1 MDLFP
6 EGKYSFNFNQ
16 VSFNP
21 QLILNMSIDK
31 REFDIIIWG
40 ASGFTGRLVAE
51 YLFQNYN
58 KDELNWAIAGRDIY
72 KLNKI
77 RDQYLDQNIP
87 IITADSFEEVSLV
100 KMTERT
106 KVICTTVGPYAKYG
120 SQLVKSCVKSKT
132 HYCDLAG
139 EAQWIRKMIDTYHE
153 AAIDNQIKIVNSCGF
168 DSVPSDLGVYYIHK
182 NLSKKNLSIKMRV
195 TGAKG
200 TYSGGTYASMQNI
213 IKEASKDREVRN
225 SLTNPY
231 GLNPKG
237 QQGGLDKRDLRSVKY
252 DKKIK
257 SWISPFL
264 MAGINTRIVRRSN
277 ALSNF
282 SYGKKFQYDE
292 AVMTGKGLKGRLNGI
307 ILSIPLIFL
316 AAKPGSFINKI
327 FNIISPKPGQ
337 GPNKKE
343 RENGYFS
350 FRFFVFDLEGSES
363 IFKVTGDKDPGYGS
377 TSKMLAESA
386 VCLAKDKLDDKYGIL
401 TPSYAM
407 GNNILNRLIS
417 KAGLTFNKIK

>member
-1 MDLFP
+1 
-6 EGKYSFNFNQ
+6 
-16 VSFNP
+16 
-21 QLILNMSIDK
+21 MSLDK

-51 YLFQNYN
+51 YLSQNYSPN
-58 KDELNWAIAGRDIY
+58 ELKWAIAGRDGN

-77 RDQYLDQNIP
+77 RNQYLDEKIP
-87 IITADSFEEVSLV
+87 IIIADSFDEISLK
-100 KMTERT
+100 KMTKRT

-120 SQLVKSCVKSKT
+120 SLLVKSCVSSKT

-139 EAQWIRKMIDTYHE
+139 EAQWIRKMIDLHHKD
-153 AAIDNQIKIVNSCGF
+153 AKDNNVRIVNSCGF
-168 DSVPSDLGVYYIHK
+168 DSIPSDLGVYYIHK
-182 NLSKKNLSIKMRV
+182 NISKKNLSIRMRV

-213 IKEASKDREVRN
+213 IKEAFKDREVRK

-231 GLNPKG
+231 GLNPVG
-237 QQGGLDKRDLRSVKY
+237 QQDGLDKRDLRSVKY
-252 DKKIK
+252 DKRIK

-282 SYGKKFQYDE
+282 SYGKEFTYDE
-292 AVMTGKGLKGRLNGI
+292 AVMTGKGFKGRLNGI
-307 ILSIPLIFL
+307 FLSIPLMFL
-316 AAKPGSFINKI
+316 AAKPGSFFNKI

-350 FRFFVFDLEGSES
+350 LRFFVFQKDGNKS
-363 IFKVTGDKDPGYGS
+363 IFKVTGDRDPGYGS

-386 VCLAKDKLDDKYGIL
+386 VCLAKDRLEENYGVL

-407 GNNILNRLIS
+407 GDSILDRLVS
-417 KAGLTFNKIK
+417 NAGLTFSKIK

>member
-1 MDLFP
+1 
-6 EGKYSFNFNQ
+6 
-16 VSFNP
+16 
-21 QLILNMSIDK
+21 MSLDK

-51 YLFQNYN
+51 YLCQNYSPN
-58 KDELNWAIAGRDIY
+58 ELKWAIAGRNAN

-77 RDQYLDQNIP
+77 RDQYLNDKIP
-87 IITADSFEEVSLV
+87 IIVSDSFDEVSLS
-100 KMTERT
+100 KMTKRT

-120 SQLVKSCVKSKT
+120 SLLVKSCISSKT

-139 EAQWIRKMIDTYHE
+139 EAQWIRKIIDLHHE
-153 AAIDNQIKIVNSCGF
+153 EAKDNKVRIVNSCGF
-168 DSVPSDLGVYYIHK
+168 DSIPSDLGVYYIHK
-182 NLSKKNLSIKMRV
+182 NISKKNLSIKMRV

-213 IKEASKDREVRN
+213 IKEAFKDREVRK

-231 GLNPKG
+231 GLNPDG
-237 QQGGLDKRDLRSVKY
+237 LQDGLDKRDLRSVKY
-252 DKKIK
+252 DKRIK

-282 SYGKKFQYDE
+282 SYGKEFTYDE

-307 ILSIPLIFL
+307 ILSIPLMFL
-316 AAKPGSFINKI
+316 AAKPGSFFNKI

-343 RENGYFS
+343 RESGYFS
-350 FRFFVFDLEGSES
+350 FRFFVFQETGGKS
-363 IFKVTGDKDPGYGS
+363 IFKVTGDRDPGYGS

-407 GNNILNRLIS
+407 GDNILNRLVL

>member
-1 MDLFP
+1 
-6 EGKYSFNFNQ
+6 
-16 VSFNP
+16 
-21 QLILNMSIDK
+21 MSIDK
-31 REFDIIIWG
+31 KEFDIIIWG
-40 ASGFTGRLVAE
+40 ASGFTGRLVAQ

-58 KDELNWAIAGRDIY
+58 RDELNWAIAGRDIK

-87 IITADSFEEVSLV
+87 VIIADSFDEVSLV
-100 KMTERT
+100 KMTQRT

-120 SQLVKSCVKSKT
+120 SELVKSCVKSKT

-139 EAQWIRKMIDTYHE
+139 EAQWIRKMIDIYHE
-153 AAIDNQIKIVNSCGF
+153 TATENQIKIVNSCGF
-168 DSVPSDLGVYYIHK
+168 DSVPSDIGVYYIHK
-182 NLSKKNLSIKMRV
+182 NLSKKNLSVKMRV

-213 IKEASKDREVRN
+213 IKEAYKDREVRK

-237 QQGGLDKRDLRSVKY
+237 QQDGIDKRDLKSVKY

-292 AVMTGKGLKGRLNGI
+292 AVMTGKGVKGRLNGI

-350 FRFFVFDLEGSES
+350 FRFFVFDEQGDKS
-363 IFKVTGDKDPGYGS
+363 IFKVTGDRDPGYGS

-386 VCLAKDKLDDKYGIL
+386 VCLAKDKLDDKYGVL

>member
-1 MDLFP
+1 
-6 EGKYSFNFNQ
+6 
-16 VSFNP
+16 
-21 QLILNMSIDK
+21 MSLEK

-51 YLFQNYN
+51 YLYQNYSPN
-58 KDELNWAIAGRDIY
+58 ELKWAIAGRDAN

-77 RDQYLDQNIP
+77 RDQYLNEKIP
-87 IITADSFEEVSLV
+87 IIIADSFDEVSLS
-100 KMTERT
+100 KMTKRT

-120 SQLVKSCVKSKT
+120 SLLVKSCVSSKT

-139 EAQWIRKMIDTYHE
+139 EAQWIRKMIDLHHE
-153 AAIDNQIKIVNSCGF
+153 DAKYNNVRIVNSCGF
-168 DSVPSDLGVYYIHK
+168 DSIPSDLGVYYIHK
-182 NLSKKNLSIKMRV
+182 NISKKNLSIRMRV

-213 IKEASKDREVRN
+213 IKEAFKDREVRK

-231 GLNPKG
+231 GLNPVG
-237 QQGGLDKRDLRSVKY
+237 QQNGLDKRDLRSVKY
-252 DKKIK
+252 DKRIK

-282 SYGKKFQYDE
+282 SYGKEFTYDE
-292 AVMTGKGLKGRLNGI
+292 AVMTGRGFKGRLNGI
-307 ILSIPLIFL
+307 FLSIPLMFL
-316 AAKPGSFINKI
+316 AAKPGSFFNKI

-350 FRFFVFDLEGSES
+350 LRFFVFQKDSNKS

-386 VCLAKDKLDDKYGIL
+386 VCLAKDKLDDNYGVL

-407 GNNILNRLIS
+407 GDNILDRLVS
-417 KAGLTFNKIK
+417 NAGLTFSKIK

>member
-1 MDLFP
+1 
-6 EGKYSFNFNQ
+6 
-16 VSFNP
+16 
-21 QLILNMSIDK
+21 MSIDK

-292 AVMTGKGLKGRLNGI
+292 AVMTGKGVKGRLNGI

>member
-1 MDLFP
+1 MDLFL
-6 EGKYSFNFNQ
+6 EDKYSFNFNQ

-31 REFDIIIWG
+31 KEFDVIIWG

-58 KDELNWAIAGRDIY
+58 KDELNWAIAGRDIK

-87 IITADSFEEVSLV
+87 VIIADSFDEVSLD
-100 KMTERT
+100 KMTKRT

-139 EAQWIRKMIDTYHE
+139 EAQWIRKMIDIYHE
-153 AAIDNQIKIVNSCGF
+153 AATENQIKIVNSCGF

-182 NLSKKNLSIKMRV
+182 YLSKKNLSIKMRV

-213 IKEASKDREVRN
+213 IKDAYKDREVRK

-231 GLNPKG
+231 GLNPEG
-237 QQGGLDKRDLRSVKY
+237 QQDGLDKRDLRSVKY

-307 ILSIPLIFL
+307 ILSIPLMFL

-350 FRFFVFDLEGSES
+350 FRFFVFDKEGEES

-386 VCLAKDKLDDKYGIL
+386 VCLAKDKLDNRYGLL

-407 GNNILNRLIS
+407 GDNILNRLIL

>member
-1 MDLFP
+1 
-6 EGKYSFNFNQ
+6 
-16 VSFNP
+16 
-21 QLILNMSIDK
+21 MSLDK
-31 REFDIIIWG
+31 KEFDIIIWG

-51 YLFQNYN
+51 YLYQNYSPN
-58 KDELNWAIAGRDIY
+58 ELKWAIAGRDAN

-77 RDQYLDQNIP
+77 RDQYLNEKIP
-87 IITADSFEEVSLV
+87 IIIADSFDEVSLS
-100 KMTERT
+100 KMTKRT

-120 SQLVKSCVKSKT
+120 SLLVKSCVSSKT

-139 EAQWIRKMIDTYHE
+139 EAQWIRKMIDLHHE
-153 AAIDNQIKIVNSCGF
+153 DAKYNNVRIVNSCGF
-168 DSVPSDLGVYYIHK
+168 DSIPSDLGVYYIHK
-182 NLSKKNLSIKMRV
+182 NISKKNLSIRMRV

-213 IKEASKDREVRN
+213 IKEAFKDREVRK

-231 GLNPKG
+231 GLNPVG
-237 QQGGLDKRDLRSVKY
+237 QQDGLDKRDLRSVKY
-252 DKKIK
+252 DKRIK

-282 SYGKKFQYDE
+282 SYGKEFTYDE
-292 AVMTGKGLKGRLNGI
+292 AVMTGKGFKGRLNGI
-307 ILSIPLIFL
+307 FLSIPLMFL
-316 AAKPGSFINKI
+316 AAKPGSFFNKI

-350 FRFFVFDLEGSES
+350 LRFFVFQKDSNKS

-386 VCLAKDKLDDKYGIL
+386 VCLAKDKLDDNYGVL

-407 GNNILNRLIS
+407 GDNILDRLVS
-417 KAGLTFNKIK
+417 NAGLTFSKIK

>member
-1 MDLFP
+1 
-6 EGKYSFNFNQ
+6 
-16 VSFNP
+16 
-21 QLILNMSIDK
+21 MSLDK

-51 YLFQNYN
+51 YLCQNYSPN
-58 KDELNWAIAGRDIY
+58 ELKWAIAGRDAN

-77 RDQYLDQNIP
+77 RDQYLNEKIP
-87 IITADSFEEVSLV
+87 IIIADSLDEVSLS
-100 KMTERT
+100 KMTKRT

-120 SQLVKSCVKSKT
+120 SLLVKSCVSSKT

-139 EAQWIRKMIDTYHE
+139 EAQWIRKMIDLHHE
-153 AAIDNQIKIVNSCGF
+153 DAKDNKVRIVNSCGF
-168 DSVPSDLGVYYIHK
+168 DSIPSDLGVYYIHK
-182 NLSKKNLSIKMRV
+182 NIYKKNLSIRMRV

-213 IKEASKDREVRN
+213 IKEAFKDREVRK

-231 GLNPKG
+231 GLNPVG
-237 QQGGLDKRDLRSVKY
+237 HQDGLDKRDLRSVKY
-252 DKKIK
+252 DKRIN

-282 SYGKKFQYDE
+282 SYGKEFTYDE
-292 AVMTGKGLKGRLNGI
+292 AVMTGKGFKGRLNGI
-307 ILSIPLIFL
+307 FLSIPLMFL
-316 AAKPGSFINKI
+316 AAKPGSFFNKI

-350 FRFFVFDLEGSES
+350 LRFFVFQKDGNKS
-363 IFKVTGDKDPGYGS
+363 IFKVTGDRDPGYGS

-386 VCLAKDKLDDKYGIL
+386 VCLAKDDLEERYGVL

-407 GNNILNRLIS
+407 GVNILDRLVS
-417 KAGLTFNKIK
+417 NAGLTFSKIR

>member
-1 MDLFP
+1 
-6 EGKYSFNFNQ
+6 
-16 VSFNP
+16 
-21 QLILNMSIDK
+21 MSLEK

-51 YLFQNYN
+51 YLYQNYSPN
-58 KDELNWAIAGRDIY
+58 ELKWAIAGRDAN

-77 RDQYLDQNIP
+77 RDKYLNEKIP
-87 IITADSFEEVSLV
+87 IIIADSFDEVSLSR
-100 KMTERT
+100 MTKRT

-120 SQLVKSCVKSKT
+120 SLLVKSCVSSKT

-139 EAQWIRKMIDTYHE
+139 EAQWIRKMIDLYHE
-153 AAIDNQIKIVNSCGF
+153 DAKDNNVRIVNSCGF
-168 DSVPSDLGVYYIHK
+168 DSIPSDLGVYYIHK
-182 NLSKKNLSIKMRV
+182 NISKKNLSIRMRV

-213 IKEASKDREVRN
+213 IKEAFKDREVRK

-231 GLNPKG
+231 GLNPVG
-237 QQGGLDKRDLRSVKY
+237 QQDGLDKRDLRSVKY
-252 DKKIK
+252 DKRIK

-282 SYGKKFQYDE
+282 SYGKEFTYDE
-292 AVMTGKGLKGRLNGI
+292 AVMTGKGFKGRLNGI
-307 ILSIPLIFL
+307 FLSIPLMFL
-316 AAKPGSFINKI
+316 AAKPGSFFNKI

-350 FRFFVFDLEGSES
+350 LRFFVFQKDDNKS

-386 VCLAKDKLDDKYGIL
+386 VCLAKDRLEENYGVL

-407 GNNILNRLIS
+407 GDNILDRLVS
-417 KAGLTFNKIK
+417 NAGLTFSKIK